1 MDNLMSN
8 IPSIG
13 GDSFTTDNLLDILKA
28 MQKIE
33 PIDRSK
39 FYDDYLNEIMN
50 RLKYASDRQTWIENQ
65 LSKAMEPGKGITR
78 GTNKRVEHD

>member
-13 GDSFTTDNLLDILKA
+13 GDSFTTDNLLDILKS

-39 FYDDYLNEIMN
+39 CYEDYFNEVMN
-50 RLKYASDRQTWIENQ
+50 RLKYASDRQVWIDNQ
-65 LSKAMEPGKGITR
+65 LSKAMEPRNQVNGSPGEPIK
-78 GTNKRVEHD
+78 E

>member
-1 MDNLMSN
+1 MDSLMSN

-39 FYDDYLNEIMN
+39 CYDDYLNEIMN

-65 LSKAMEPGKGITR
+65 LSKAMESGKGITR
-78 GTNKRVEHD
+78 EPIKD